1 MIETEVFETY
11 KIKEILPAL
20 RTIEDTYCKGYLD
33 IVDDNY
39 IKEGLL
45 VFFDEEEKP
54 TTVVRFESEEEAG
67 ILYIALNSLGLI

>member
-1 MIETEVFETY
+1 MIETEIFETY
-11 KIKEILPAL
+11 KIKEVLPAL

-45 VFFDEEEKP
+45 VLFDKEKKP
-54 TTVVRFESEEEAG
+54 TTVIRFESEEEAG
-67 ILYIALNSLGLI
+67 ILYMALNSLNLI

>member
-1 MIETEVFETY
+1 MIETEIFETY
-11 KIKEILPAL
+11 KIKEVLPAL

-45 VFFDEEEKP
+45 VLFDKEKNP
-54 TTVVRFESEEEAG
+54 TTVIRFESEEEAG
-67 ILYIALNSLGLI
+67 ILYMALNSLNLI